1 VDKVEAA
8 AAHIRAALGIEPTEA
23 ALFER
28 LAGQLADDE
37 AEVVTAALRRSPA
50 DRRHYAVAG
59 LAAASQAM
67 DVLGV
72 GWWHEARVRTGRT
85 VPADD
90 RSPATLLRSPDGDA
104 EQLGNWAAD
113 DVADHLWGPPVGYVD
128 LNNPKWID
136 RVPAPASARPG
147 DRLLL
152 AWDPGCRIVAVVEAR
167 DTGGLG
173 TRLDGENLFAPPA
186 DLWWNWATYSATPG
200 SPSATLP
207 A

>member
-1 VDKVEAA
+1 VEAA
-8 AAHIRAALGIEPTEA
+8 AAHVRAALGIEPTET
-23 ALFER
+23 ALLER
-28 LAGQLADDE
+28 LAGQLAEDE
-37 AEVVTAALRRSPA
+37 VAVVTSALRRALPE
-50 DRRHYAVAG
+50 RRGYAVAG

-72 GWWHEARVRTGRT
+72 GWWHEARVRTGLT

-152 AWDPGCRIVAVVEAR
+152 AWDPGCRVVAVVEAR
-167 DTGGLG
+167 DSGGLG

-186 DLWWNWATYSATPG
+186 DLWWNWAHSATPG

>member
-1 VDKVEAA
+1 MEAA
-8 AAHIRAALGIEPTEA
+8 AAEVRAALGIEPAEA

-28 LAGQLADDE
+28 LAGQLTEDE
-37 AEVVTAALRRSPA
+37 MAVVAATVDRAPA
-50 DRRHYAVAG
+50 DRRLYAVAA

-72 GWWHEARVRTGRT
+72 AWWHEARVRTGLT

-90 RSPATLLRSPDGDA
+90 RSPATYLRSPDSNV
-104 EQLGNWAAD
+104 ERLGHWAAD

-128 LNNPKWID
+128 LNDPRWID

-152 AWDPGCRIVAVVEAR
+152 AWDPGCRIVAVVEER
-167 DTGGLG
+167 GTGLG

-186 DLWWNWATYSATPG
+186 DLWWNWAHSATPG